1 MNSSRRRRVVCGMSG
16 GVDSSATAALLLE
29 QGYEVIGITL
39 KLWPQDCVNRAE
51 DKCCGPQA
59 VTDARA
65 VCHQLGIPYYL
76 IDEAAEFQ
84 KHVIQYFADEYRA
97 SRTPNPCVMCNQNLK
112 FGRLINRAD
121 QLGADFIATGHFARV
136 ERPLTSLRSEATA
149 RQATPIS
156 MNPGTSNQPSLRSYG
171 SAGIEHRTSNIEC
184 GQKTENEPLTP
195 ALSPFG
201 GEREKAAAGRAAARP
216 YRVQGFNAQ
225 ILRGNHSPS
234 DGERVSP
241 AGSGRYLLKRGRD
254 LKKDQSYFL
263 FSLRQD
269 QLARA
274 LFPLGEKTKSDT
286 RAVARHCQLKTADK
300 EESMEIC
307 FVPDNDY
314 GGFLQQANLVR
325 KHRGEITDLHGHVL
339 GHHDGIEFYTIGQRR
354 GLGITTPK
362 PVYVV
367 ELDADRNRVVVGD
380 ETALDRDEFT
390 ATQCNWIPFDQPAG
404 PMEVTTKIRYNH
416 PGTPATVTPSG
427 NGTVRVKL
435 HSPQRAITPG
445 QAAVFYQDDLVLGG
459 GWIAR

>member
-1 MNSSRRRRVVCGMSG
+1 MRQRVVCGMSG

-29 QGYEVIGITL
+29 QGYDVVGITL

-65 VCHQLGIPYYL
+65 VCHTLGIPYYL

-84 KHVIQYFADEYRA
+84 KHVISYFADEYKA
-97 SRTPNPCVMCNQNLK
+97 GRTPNPCVMCNQNLK
-112 FGRLINRAD
+112 FGRLIDRAD
-121 QLGADFIATGHFARV
+121 QLGAQFIATGHFARI
-136 ERPLTSLRSEATA
+136 ERDFP
-149 RQATPIS
+149 
-156 MNPGTSNQPSLRSYG
+156 G
-171 SAGIEHRTSNIEC
+171 SADVPSVSS
-184 GQKTENEPLTP
+184 QEN
-195 ALSPFG
+195 
-201 GEREKAAAGRAAARP
+201 GRRRDASA
-216 YRVQGFNAQ
+216 
-225 ILRGNHSPS
+225 PS
-234 DGERVSP
+234 E
-241 AGSGRYLLKRGRD
+241 GRYLLKRGRD

-274 LFPLGEKTKSDT
+274 MFPLGEKTKSDT
-286 RAVARHCQLKTADK
+286 REVARHCRLKTADK

-314 GGFLQQANLVR
+314 GKFLEQANLAQ
-325 KHRGEITDLHGHVL
+325 KHRGEVVDVHGHVL

-367 ELDADRNRVVVGD
+367 ELDVESNRVVVGD
-380 ETALDRDEFT
+380 ESALDRDEFT
-390 ATQCNWIPFDQPAG
+390 ASHCNWIPFDNLAEPIT
-404 PMEVTTKIRYNH
+404 VTAKIRYNH
-416 PGTPATVTPSG
+416 SGTPATVTPTG
-427 NGTVRVKL
+427 NGLVKVKL
-435 HSPQRAITPG
+435 HSAQRAITPG

-459 GWIAR
+459 GWIVR